1 MQINKRLGTAIGRFK
16 AFVCGLTPKM
26 VAFIVLGVVFMA
38 LLMAWLFCLPRDLFE
53 DAEYSTVVEDSS
65 GELIGARISSDGQWC
80 FPPSSEPVPDTYATC
95 LIEFE
100 DRWFRYHPGVNPV
113 AIFRALRQNI
123 VAGRTVS
130 GASTI
135 SMQVIRMSR
144 SGMSSSAS
152 GGQNQNS
159 RFTEPIASNVNN
171 GATTGNREVGNSK
184 GSKRNIWE
192 KLIEAVLATR
202 LEARYTKDEI
212 LGLYAANAPFGG
224 NVIGIE
230 AASWRY
236 FSHSPSEL
244 SWAEAATLAVLP
256 NSPSLIHPGKN
267 RTLLLNKR
275 NRLLKRLS
283 DDGKISREDYEVAI
297 DEELPLKPAPLPQYA
312 SHLVEYFRKT
322 KPGCRVTTSV
332 DLGRQIMAEAV
343 ADRWN
348 ADFALKGMHDLSVV
362 VVDVR
367 SGLPVIYIGNA
378 SAEESRPGAKVDI
391 ARSPRST
398 GSILKPFLYA
408 ASLQEGVI
416 LPNTLLPDIPIN
428 INGFTPQNF
437 DRTFAGAVPAS
448 IALTRSLNVPA
459 VNMLRD
465 YGVSRFLTLLRD
477 CGLTGLNRSADD
489 YGLSLIL
496 GGAEARLYDVTM
508 AYAAMAHYYLYGNGD
523 VVGGSA
529 NRVAELTQGDDS
541 KRTTYSAYGKYKECG
556 CANEWL
562 SKAWPLT
569 DKCAL
574 WYTFN
579 ALTELN
585 RPDEMDWKMVASAKK
600 VAWKTGTSF
609 GFRDG
614 WAVGVT
620 PEYAMG
626 VWVGNAAG
634 EGAPGLVGA
643 VTAGPVMFDIF
654 NLLRTGA
661 WFPEPSSDD
670 CVVAETCSE
679 SGHLCNMSCEHRDT
693 VFLPKAS
700 LTTEP
705 CPYHHY
711 IRVTADGRYRVPPSE
726 SMSPGSMLCSYF
738 TLPPAMEWYYCKS
751 HPEYRKLPPYLRNPK
766 EARNR
771 WNGASGPV
779 QSVSSANAGV
789 SAEGSAGGSNVAV
802 SGVQNSYIY
811 GDFWDDS
818 QTLAFIYPEQGANIV
833 VPRQP
838 DGSPSEVVFSVAH
851 SYDNAEIFW
860 HLDSEYVG
868 STKFIH
874 KMPLRLSD
882 GTHCVTVED
891 AFGSSSSV
899 RVGIKNL

>member
-1 MQINKRLGTAIGRFK
+1 MSL
-16 AFVCGLTPKM
+16 
-26 VAFIVLGVVFMA
+26 IVLGIVFVV
-38 LLMAWLFCLPRDLFE
+38 LSITWLFCLPRELFK
-53 DAEYSTVVEDSS
+53 DAQYSTVVEDSS
-65 GELIGARISSDGQWC
+65 GELIGARISSDGQWR
-80 FPPSSEPVPDTYATC
+80 FPPSSEPVPETYATC

-100 DRWFRYHPGVNPV
+100 DRWFLYHPGVNPV
-113 AIFRALRQNI
+113 AIFRALRQN
-123 VAGRTVS
+123 VAAGRTVS

-144 SGMSSSAS
+144 SSSFVDN
-152 GGQNQNS
+152 GGAGKLKNDD
-159 RFTEPIASNVNN
+159 
-171 GATTGNREVGNSK
+171 GK
-184 GSKRNIWE
+184 GRKRSIGE

-212 LGLYAANAPFGG
+212 LVLYAANAPFGG

-275 NRLLKRLS
+275 NRLLTRLYEE
-283 DDGKISREDYEVAI
+283 GKISREDYESAV

-312 SHLVEYFRKT
+312 SHLVEYYRKT
-322 KPGCRVTTSV
+322 RPGCRVTTSI

-348 ADFALKGMHDLSVV
+348 ADFSLKGMHDLSIVV
-362 VVDVR
+362 IDVR
-367 SGLPVIYIGNA
+367 SGLPIIYIGNA
-378 SAEESRPGAKVDI
+378 SADESRPGAKVDI
-391 ARSPRST
+391 ARSLRST

-448 IALTRSLNVPA
+448 TALTRSLNVPA

-465 YGVSRFLTLLRD
+465 YGVSRFLDLLKD

-496 GGAEARLYDVTM
+496 GGAEARLYDVTR
-508 AYAAMAHYYLYGNGD
+508 AYAAMAHYYLSPGIGEKYRSES
-523 VVGGSA
+523 GS
-529 NRVAELTQGDDS
+529 S
-541 KRTTYSAYGKYKECG
+541 G
-556 CANEWL
+556 CDAWWL
-562 SKAWPLT
+562 SKKWPLT
-569 DKCAL
+569 DKCAI
-574 WYTFN
+574 WYTFS

-620 PEYAMG
+620 PEYAVG

-654 NLLRTGA
+654 NLLRTGS
-661 WFPEPSSDD
+661 WFSEPSSEG

-679 SGHLCNMSCEHRDT
+679 SGYLCNMSCEHRDT

-700 LTTEP
+700 LATDP

-711 IRVTADGRYRVPPSE
+711 VRVTADGGYRVSPSE
-726 SMSPGSMLCSYF
+726 SLPPGSRLCSYF

-751 HPEYRKLPPYLRNPK
+751 HPDYRKIPPYFRNSNVSHSYPDRAYSTSQPIPVYNG
-766 EARNR
+766 EAFVAGAVPSDNNR
-771 WNGASGPV
+771 WGHVVETESVDNARSCTNV
-779 QSVSSANAGV
+779 VETESVDNARSCTRVSSADNRGVPVNRSIPDYNSGETVDGSNISVAGV
-789 SAEGSAGGSNVAV
+789 PQNVNLYWDW
-802 SGVQNSYIY
+802 S
-811 GDFWDDS
+811 DDS
-818 QTLAFIYPEQGANIV
+818 QTMAFIYPEQGAKIV

-851 SYDNAEIFW
+851 TYDNAEIFW

-891 AFGSSSSV
+891 GFGVSV
-899 RVGIKNL
+899 SVKVEAKNL